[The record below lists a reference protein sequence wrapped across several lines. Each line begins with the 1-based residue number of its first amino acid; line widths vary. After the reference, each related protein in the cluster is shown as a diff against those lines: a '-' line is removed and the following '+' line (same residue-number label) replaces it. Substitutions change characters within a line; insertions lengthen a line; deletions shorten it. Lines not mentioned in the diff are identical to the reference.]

1 MLTISQVSEKT
12 GLTPYTIRYY
22 EKIGVL
28 HEPQRRNGGAR
39 VYKESEVLYIQ
50 CLNKLKKLGLSLEQI
65 TEFTYEGCV
74 VDKIQQGEDLSNYTP
89 TLERRIEILEM
100 HLMELESRRQ
110 EIDDTISLTEEKLAL
125 YRELTKDVTV
135 DTR

>member
-28 HEPQRRNGGAR
+28 HEPQRKNGGAR

-65 TEFTYEGCV
+65 TEFTHEGCV